1 MTRPI
6 DPALEQALTD
16 TRRRA
21 EWLRTGRVTL
31 ELHLLAGM
39 VVEHRVDTERTT
51 EREVERM
58 MQERPRKQRS
68 RWSSW

>member
-1 MTRPI
+1 MTRPL

-31 ELHLLAGM
+31 E
-39 VVEHRVDTERTT
+39 VNEC
-51 EREVERM
+51 
-58 MQERPRKQRS
+58 QR
-68 RWSSW
+68 